1 MSAHGHD
8 HNHGPHGHDHPHHDF
23 GHAHAHAA
31 PGDWRYGVGL
41 LVNLLYVAVEFGF
54 GVITGS
60 TALLADAGHNLSDVL
75 GLAMAGGAAWLA
87 RQAPGARRTYGFGKA
102 TILAAL
108 ANGVLLVFA
117 CGAIA
122 VEAVRRLAEPA
133 EAASVT
139 IMVVAGIGFL
149 INLGTALLFL
159 DSRRHDLNARGAFL
173 HMAADAA
180 ISAGVVLAGGLILLT
195 GQTWIDPIV
204 GLVIVAVILVGT
216 WGLLRDS
223 LDLALDAAPAGL
235 DLDEVRGYLE
245 GLPGVSAAHDLHVWN
260 LSTTET
266 ALTVHLVR
274 DTPADA
280 AFLAD
285 AQTGL
290 RVRFGIGHATLQVEP
305 APQPGCP
312 TC

>member
-1 MSAHGHD
+1 MSAHGHG
-8 HNHGPHGHDHPHHDF
+8 HASGHHHHGH
-23 GHAHAHAA
+23 GHAHAHSP

-54 GVITGS
+54 GLATGS

-87 RQAPGARRTYGFGKA
+87 RRAPGARRTYGFGKA

-122 VEAVRRLAEPA
+122 LEALRRLAEPS

-139 IMVVAGIGFL
+139 IMVVAAIGFV

-180 ISAGVVLAGGLILLT
+180 VSLGVVAAGGLILLT
-195 GQTWIDPIV
+195 GLDWIDPVV
-204 GLVIVAVILVGT
+204 GLVIVAVILAGT
-216 WGLLRDS
+216 WGLLKDS

-235 DLDEVRGYLE
+235 DLAEVRAFLE
-245 GLPGVSAAHDLHVWN
+245 GLPGVVAAHDLHVWN
-260 LSTTET
+260 LSTTDT
-266 ALTVHLVR
+266 ALTAHLVR
-274 DTPADA
+274 GEPADA
-280 AFLAD
+280 AFLAT
-285 AQTGL
+285 AQAGL
-290 RVRFGIGHATLQVEP
+290 KARFGIAHATLQVEAAPGPDCP
-305 APQPGCP
+305 AC
-312 TC
+312 